1 MYKYFIQKIVKS
13 DALFNYCILFFL
25 LKYVII
31 IIATFK
37 FRWSDKYMFKRIL
50 KELNGAEKVI
60 FIIHKLIVLMIFI
73 FSFKYVFVDYLNIF
87 SIELTHGILID
98 LIYVIFIILLFGC
111 LAFSMGFVIYMIYF
125 LISRELFKKT
135 WKNIDQ
141 IEKKYKK

>member
-1 MYKYFIQKIVKS
+1 
-13 DALFNYCILFFL
+13 
-25 LKYVII
+25 
-31 IIATFK
+31 
-37 FRWSDKYMFKRIL
+37 MFKRIL

-141 IEKKYKK
+141 IEKKCKK